1 MRKIYTIFDT
11 ETTGLSPDQ
20 GDRIIEMAAI
30 KIIDGK
36 ITNEKF
42 DALID
47 PQVPIS
53 LSASAVNGITDNMVK
68 NKPTMD
74 KILPKFL
81 NFVGDSALVAHN
93 AKFDKKFL
101 QAEINKAGINL
112 PIPKFVCTLN
122 LSRKIFPYERSHNL
136 DVIADRLDIRIK
148 EEERHRALGDV
159 MITAQVFIKFL
170 EIIKKNQ

>member
-20 GDRIIEMAAI
+20 GDRIIEMAAV

-36 ITNEKF
+36 ITDEKF
-42 DALID
+42 DALVN
-47 PQVPIS
+47 PQIPIS
-53 LSASAVNGITDNMVK
+53 LSASAVNGITDDMVRG
-68 NKPTMD
+68 KPAMD
-74 KILPKFL
+74 KVLPKFL

-112 PIPKFVCTLN
+112 PIPKFVCTLD
-122 LSRKIFPYERSHNL
+122 LSRKIFSYERSHNL
-136 DVIADRLDIRIK
+136 DKVAERLNIRI
-148 EEERHRALGDV
+148 EEKDRHRALGDV
-159 MITAQVFIKFL
+159 LITAQVFIKFL